1 MQTPGKKDPSMWKST
16 GSFHN
21 KIKQKNTT
29 FDLLNPELLNTELFI
44 VRRMIGNRK
53 EGRNFSR
60 SIVGIAIFGIALG
73 LAVMIVAVA
82 IVTGFKKE
90 ISNKVTGFGA
100 HIQVLNLDSNLSY
113 ETMPVPAGLAS
124 VEMIGEIEGVKNV
137 QAFAIKAGIIKTG
150 DEIHGAVLKGVDD
163 SYSWDFIN
171 KHITEGE
178 VLQVADSV
186 RSNMVVLSEKIAR
199 LLKLGIGDRFTMYF
213 IQDPPRA
220 RTFTIQG
227 LFNTSLEE
235 FDQLYIYAD
244 IKQLQRLNNWHEG
257 QVSGYEV
264 LLDDMNSLSEVTE
277 QVHAKVAFD
286 FLEDDSRL
294 KVETIEQ
301 KYTQIFD
308 WLNLLDMNVIV
319 LVILMLVVAGFN
331 MISGLLILILERTS
345 MIGILKAFGTKD
357 SSVRKIFLYQSAYL
371 TLLGL
376 LWGNLFGLLICL
388 AQKYLNLISLDPSS
402 YYLDTVPIN
411 LNIFHVL
418 LLNLGTLVIT
428 FLFLLLP
435 STLIAR
441 ISPEKSIRFN

>member
-1 MQTPGKKDPSMWKST
+1 M
-16 GSFHN
+16 
-21 KIKQKNTT
+21 
-29 FDLLNPELLNTELFI
+29 NTELFI

-244 IKQLQRLNNWHEG
+244 IKQLQRLNNWDEG

-277 QVHAKVAFD
+277 QVQGKVAFD

-331 MISGLLILILERTS
+331 MISGLLILILERTN

-418 LLNLGTLVIT
+418 LLNLGTLIIT